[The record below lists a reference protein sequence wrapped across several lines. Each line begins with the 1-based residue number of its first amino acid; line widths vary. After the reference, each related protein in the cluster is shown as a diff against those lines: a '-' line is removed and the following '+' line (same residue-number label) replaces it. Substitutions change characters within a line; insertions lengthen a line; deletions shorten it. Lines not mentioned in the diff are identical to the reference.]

1 MNTILTLSALGILG
15 AFLLKITEEISP
27 KFKSYL
33 LCGAGILFFLVFLKW
48 LLPLFEVISALCEE
62 TSQKELFSI
71 LLKALSLSLI
81 ISFATSFSRDLGEEK
96 MAEKIEL
103 GGKAVLLS
111 LSLPIL
117 KEILSFLGVLTS

>member
-1 MNTILTLSALGILG
+1 MNTILTLSAFGVLC

-27 KFKSYL
+27 KFKGYL

-48 LLPLFEVISALCEE
+48 LLPLFSAVASLCEE

-117 KEILSFLGVLTS
+117 QEILSFLGVLTS